1 MSQACIFL
9 LPSACAEADAQAEV
23 VWVRGDE
30 QLRLPFAEALARS
43 DAGWRLVL
51 PVEAV
56 TACAVQLPTQKARW
70 LRQALPFAV
79 EELLAEDVEQM
90 HLALG
95 ELLAD
100 GRHRVF
106 AVRRAWLAAW
116 LELSAGQPP
125 ASIQVDADLLPAE
138 GTQLL
143 WAEQRWL
150 LGGEVAARLSLSD
163 EDCRELCPAFP
174 EPLHIH
180 AEAGRPAPVADH
192 QLQTLAD
199 PFAWLAA
206 QKGGCDLAQAEFALQ
221 QSGNDWKR
229 WRPLFVAVGLCVL
242 LQWTFFMAQGWHLER
257 EGDAYRQASE
267 ALYRELFPEE
277 TRLVNLRAQFDQNL
291 ASGAGAGSG
300 RLLVLLDQASAA
312 LQAEGSTVQVQ
323 QLDFSDSRGDLS
335 MQVQAPGF
343 EVLERLRERL
353 IEAGLA
359 VELGSASRE
368 AAGVSA
374 RVVIGG

>member
-9 LPSACAEADAQAEV
+9 PPAACAEADEQTEV

-30 QLRLPFAEALARS
+30 QARLPFSAALARS
-43 DAGWRLVL
+43 EAGWRLVL

-116 LELSAGQPP
+116 LQLCGEQRP

-138 GTQLL
+138 GSQLL
-143 WAEQRWL
+143 WIEGRWL
-150 LGGEVAARLSLSD
+150 LGGEVAARLALSD
-163 EDCRELCPAFP
+163 EDCQALADSFP
-174 EPLHIH
+174 EPLAVRAD
-180 AEAGRPAPVADH
+180 AERAAPAGQP
-192 QLQTLAD
+192 LQVLGDAY
-199 PFAWLAA
+199 AWLAG
-206 QKGGCDLAQAEFALQ
+206 QSGGCDLAQAEFALQ
-221 QSGNDWKR
+221 RSSGDWRR
-229 WRPLFVAVGLCVL
+229 WRPLFAAVGLCVL
-242 LQWTFFMAQGWHLER
+242 LQWGFFLAQGWHLER
-257 EGDAYRQASE
+257 EGDAYREASE
-267 ALYRELFPEE
+267 TLYRELFPND
-277 TRLVNLRAQFDQNL
+277 TRLVNLRAQFDQHL
-291 ASGAGAGSG
+291 ASGAGTGNG
-300 RLLVLLDQASAA
+300 KLLVLLDQASAA
-312 LQAEGSTVQVQ
+312 LQAEGSAVQVQ

-335 MQVQAPGF
+335 LQVQAPGF
-343 EVLERLRERL
+343 DVLERLRERL

-359 VELGSASRE
+359 VELGSASRD

>member
-23 VWVRGDE
+23 VWVRDDE

-150 LGGEVAARLSLSD
+150 LGGEVAARLS
-163 EDCRELCPAFP
+163 
-174 EPLHIH
+174 
-180 AEAGRPAPVADH
+180 
-192 QLQTLAD
+192 
-199 PFAWLAA
+199 
-206 QKGGCDLAQAEFALQ
+206 
-221 QSGNDWKR
+221 
-229 WRPLFVAVGLCVL
+229 
-242 LQWTFFMAQGWHLER
+242 
-257 EGDAYRQASE
+257 
-267 ALYRELFPEE
+267 
-277 TRLVNLRAQFDQNL
+277 
-291 ASGAGAGSG
+291 
-300 RLLVLLDQASAA
+300 
-312 LQAEGSTVQVQ
+312 
-323 QLDFSDSRGDLS
+323 
-335 MQVQAPGF
+335 
-343 EVLERLRERL
+343 
-353 IEAGLA
+353 
-359 VELGSASRE
+359 
-368 AAGVSA
+368 
-374 RVVIGG
+374 